1 LETFTL
7 IGFVAALFTTSGFV
21 PQVFKIFRT
30 KSTRDISLTMYLVLA
45 IGTLLWL
52 IYGVMLKELPLIVA
66 NSISLSL
73 ITSILL
79 LKIRYK

>member
-21 PQVFKIFRT
+21 PQVFRIFRT

-79 LKIRYK
+79 LKIKYK

>member
-1 LETFTL
+1 VETFTL

-21 PQVFKIFRT
+21 PQVFKIFKT
-30 KSTRDISLTMYLVLA
+30 KSTRDISLSMYLVLA

-52 IYGVMLKELPLIVA
+52 IYGFMLKELPLIVA

-79 LKIRYK
+79 LKIKYK